1 MISKKEGKNQQKT
14 SFLRQRCFELN
25 LTLLRRLEVSQHKG
39 LTNSAIVSK
48 SAFIARN
55 LGFKFNIEIY

>member
-25 LTLLRRLEVSQHKG
+25 LTLLRRLEASQHKG
-39 LTNSAIVSK
+39 LTDSAIVSK

-55 LGFKFNIEIY
+55 